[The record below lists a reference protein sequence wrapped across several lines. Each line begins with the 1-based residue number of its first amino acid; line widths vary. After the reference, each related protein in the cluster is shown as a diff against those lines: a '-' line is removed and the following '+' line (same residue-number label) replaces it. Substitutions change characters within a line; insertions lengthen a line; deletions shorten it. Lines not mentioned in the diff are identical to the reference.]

1 MGRGEALH
9 VRRARGHAVSSRPA
23 LPFAAEGRPAPPLFP
38 APHHP
43 RPGAPTCPPA
53 GGLPLL
59 LPAEPQPRRQGAGL
73 PGHCPPGPPAT
84 RLVGQ
89 LGPKPS
95 LCPGRQV
102 FGVTGAKASPVS
114 TPRPAG
120 SGHEDGAGHAA
131 SPPGWGQGVAA
142 SSSSRCRACRGRSA
156 GGGGARG
163 GRAGGRASRWA
174 PSPARPT
181 WPGRSRRG
189 EVPIQLTVRT
199 EGGWSL
205 FSEGKVSPP
214 GGARGVS
221 GAEPSWAQ
229 PFGVP
234 GPSLRGPASVGLGG
248 GCPPHP
254 EGRLGR
260 AP

>member
-43 RPGAPTCPPA
+43 GREPPPA
-53 GGLPLL
+53 HLRVDPTSPPCGAAAREAGSWSS
-59 LPAEPQPRRQGAGL
+59 RR
-73 PGHCPPGPPAT
+73 CPPGPPAT

-102 FGVTGAKASPVS
+102 LGVTGAKASPVS
-114 TPRPAG
+114 ALRPAG

-142 SSSSRCRACRGRSA
+142 ASSSRGRACRGRSA

-181 WPGRSRRG
+181 RPGRSCRG
-189 EVPIQLTVRT
+189 EVPTAHSQDRGRVV
-199 EGGWSL
+199 L

-234 GPSLRGPASVGLGG
+234 GLNLRGPGSVGLGG
-248 GCPPHP
+248 GCPPRP